1 MKLGIPAGVDN
12 PLGKRL
18 ATLSFVRLVLLG
30 VLTILIELYYFREL
44 PFGGFS
50 TFASVATV
58 GVAFMMSALYTV
70 LLRSG
75 TRLDRLAFVQLA
87 TDQLIWT
94 VIVYLS
100 GGVTSGSTSL
110 YGLTCVSGAIL
121 LGTPGAVWS
130 VAWAS
135 ISYVLLCGAL
145 AIRVLLP
152 PADQAPEAY
161 VVDPHQMVYPAF
173 STLLATALV
182 AGLAAYLAER
192 VRTTG
197 GRLEA
202 ATRRAE
208 EAEHL
213 AELGRLA
220 AALAHEIR
228 NPLGSIRGSVELLR
242 TGGGLDQEDR
252 HLCSIV
258 EREVERLNDLV
269 TDMVDLS
276 RPRPPVRSPVD
287 LAGTALSVVELARG
301 SGRGDDVAIA
311 YLGPQRLVIRADPG
325 QMRQVMWNLV
335 RNAMQASDVGGEVTV
350 SLELTE
356 DGDAILSVRDRGAG
370 IPSSK
375 RDLVFDAFFTTR
387 THGVGI
393 GLAVVKQ
400 VVDAHGFTIDLK
412 SEEGEGATFVV
423 RVPKS
428 DVLVHNPKK
437 ATHAASIFTLFGAFA
452 AVAAGAVATGCGG
465 TDWVRDDGTKRAEG
479 EVWWG
484 FDVEGQGR
492 EGAPQAAT
500 SSAAA
505 SPTPSALAISV
516 SGQAMETFRNT
527 YYDFPEEPSTPE
539 SGETRVVFD
548 PTCKPIRTVSQWFHD
563 RLCVQGS
570 GRLATGETVS
580 FAKRDCSCAAVCPR
594 TDQKICFDMLD
605 PKLYP
610 HGRGAT
616 GGAIT
621 PLLSVAVDPKVIPL
635 KTVLYIP
642 DFHGLRGPDG
652 KTHDGC
658 FIAEDRGLKVVG
670 NHIDIFTGKPSTT
683 TSWNKAVPSNKGVKV
698 IVGAPRC
705 AHVSKK

>member
-50 TFASVATV
+50 TFAAAATV
-58 GVAFMMSALYTV
+58 GVAFTMSALYAV

-75 TRLDRLAFVQLA
+75 TRLERLAFVQLA

-94 VIVYLS
+94 VVVYLS

-135 ISYVLLCGAL
+135 LSYLLLCGAL
-145 AIRVLLP
+145 ATRVLLP

-173 STLLATALV
+173 ATLLASALV

-252 HLCSIV
+252 HLCAIV

-276 RPRPPVRSPVD
+276 RPRPPSLSAVD
-287 LAGTALSVVELARG
+287 LASTALSVVELARG

-311 YLGPQRLVIRADPG
+311 YVGPQRLSIRADPA

-335 RNAMQASDVGGEVTV
+335 RNALQASDVGGEVTV

-356 DGDAILSVRDRGAG
+356 EGDAVLSVRDRGAG

-375 RDLVFDAFFTTR
+375 RDVVFDAFFTTR

-400 VVDAHGFTIDLK
+400 VLVAHGFAIDLS

-423 RVPKS
+423 RIPKAN
-428 DVLVHNPKK
+428 VLVNTPKQ
-437 ATHAASIFTLFGAFA
+437 ATTAASAFTVLGLLA
-452 AVAAGAVATGCGG
+452 AVTSCGG
-465 TDWVRDDGTKRAEG
+465 SDWVRDDGSRRAEG

-484 FDVEGQGR
+484 FDVEPARPSEQ
-492 EGAPQAAT
+492 APATAA
-500 SSAAA
+500 SAAA
-505 SPTPSALAISV
+505 STAPSALAISV
-516 SGQAMETFRNT
+516 SGQPVETFRNT

-539 SGETRVVFD
+539 SGETRVVYD

-605 PKLYP
+605 PKLFP
-610 HGRGAT
+610 HGRGST
-616 GGAIT
+616 GGPIT
-621 PLLSVAVDPKVIPL
+621 PLRSVAVDPKVIPL

-670 NHIDIFTGKPSTT
+670 RHIDIFTGKPSTT
-683 TSWNKAVPSNKGVKV
+683 TSWNNAVPSNQGVKV

-705 AHVSKK
+705 AHLSKK